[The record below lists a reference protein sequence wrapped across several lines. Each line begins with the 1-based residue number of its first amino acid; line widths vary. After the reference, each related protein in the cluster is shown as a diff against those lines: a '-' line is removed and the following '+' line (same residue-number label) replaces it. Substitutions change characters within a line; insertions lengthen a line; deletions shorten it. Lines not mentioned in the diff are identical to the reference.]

1 MQVGLQC
8 LSCLAC
14 HHFQIPASQYKCHL
28 LFCGKHL
35 LQKYIYTTCVL
46 DWCKNMMVAVFRL
59 LVVDMSDTSTI
70 GFLDHL
76 STKKCQLGWA
86 FWENVVW
93 QGKKNQTHIFTL
105 VLKAHTSM
113 SNFLSSLI
121 YQNIIN
127 ITNHLLFMNNKGIVL
142 PPSEIGLAI
151 IAAFPI

>member
-1 MQVGLQC
+1 
-8 LSCLAC
+8 
-14 HHFQIPASQYKCHL
+14 
-28 LFCGKHL
+28 
-35 LQKYIYTTCVL
+35 
-46 DWCKNMMVAVFRL
+46 MVAVFSL

-127 ITNHLLFMNNKGIVL
+127 ITSYLFFMNNKGINL

-151 IAAFPI
+151 IAAFPIQIIWLMHLKGGNLELLSCPKIKVQYFYSDSGWSRLTPGCL